1 MILSDHQAACY
12 LHQAGWPD
20 NLIPM
25 MVAIGHPESG
35 LDTKAVNP
43 ETVDGKHHATGWLQV
58 VNFPDRTA
66 KYDLTDPLQ
75 NAQAAYDVYK
85 SQGLKAWAVWPN
97 PASAQVPKVQASL
110 HGWSSSQCTA
120 SPSQS
125 KTTGTGLTSSS
136 DPTGITSAFTNFQNS
151 LVNAGTIG
159 LGVVIIAAALILL
172 VAHTRVGK
180 SLAGATPIGRVAKVL
195 R

>member
-110 HGWSSSQCTA
+110 HGWSSSQCSGTK
-120 SPSQS
+120 PSGAGS
-125 KTTGTGLTSSS
+125 TSTS
-136 DPTGITSAFTNFQNS
+136 DPTGIASAMASFKDTLLS
-151 LVNAGTIG
+151 GGSII
-159 LGVVIIAAALILL
+159 LGGVIIGVALLLL

-180 SLAGATPIGRVAKVL
+180 SIAGATPIGRVAKVL
-195 R
+195 Q